1 MTPQEAVRHLV
12 YYQKVKN
19 VPIPD
24 FDASGIF
31 PSKDFDPLP
40 GNTLGIAA
48 ALRTGEALGI
58 KVERK
63 PGTMWLQP
71 VVDYG
76 YYLRFSNNR
85 EIRRVARWL
94 APRIVITDRPPE
106 QKLAPFWHGHFSPN
120 NDKVR
125 D

>member
-48 ALRTGEALGI
+48 ALGTGGALGI

-76 YYLRFSNNR
+76 YYLRFSNNG
-85 EIRRVARWL
+85 EIGRVTRWL
-94 APRIVITDRPPE
+94 AHRMLITDRQLQE
-106 QKLAPFWHGHFSPN
+106 QRARSCH
-120 NDKVR
+120 V
-125 D
+125 